1 MLDRFVQPIWTNRP
15 IRQRGTVIVAIPLI
29 CLFTSLIAI
38 SGFREN
44 AIQIRKRANINQ
56 EILQETNRLLTAV
69 VDAETGIRGYGLTKR
84 RDFLQPYLEAQ
95 KNVPPLLAELKF
107 MLRENQ
113 SEFKEFEEIKKST
126 EQYINLLQNTLNKL
140 ESSET
145 KLPSP
150 EIIQVLAQGQLKMSK
165 LREKIDAFAGA
176 NEAYQKVQE
185 RQIRELRDLTNY
197 LQVGGL
203 LVGCLGGVASWY
215 LFDSLDQELK
225 KREAGLQESKTRIQ
239 AVVDNAADGI
249 ITLDERGN
257 IESFNAAAE
266 KIFGRRTDR
275 AIGSNLRK
283 LIAQPQPHSSV
294 GDYSVEYF
302 VLNPHAKLKTY
313 QQETVGIRSDGT
325 KFPMELAISEMRLAN
340 QRLFIAICRDVRGRK
355 QTEETLRKQAQML
368 DLANDTIA
376 VLDLN
381 GEIFY
386 WNLGAKWLYGWRKS
400 EAIGKNIHALLQT
413 EWTQPFEEI
422 QQVLFEQGSWQGEL
436 MRTKQD
442 GTKITVASRWT
453 LQRDEQDTP
462 AAILEISNDI
472 SDRKRSEIALA
483 ESAQR
488 FRHTFEQAAVGM
500 AQATVEG
507 KFVLVNQKLCEILG
521 YSRQELIQKRFQDI
535 TWPEDLEKELELL
548 RQLLAGEIENY
559 HVEKRYLRQDG
570 ELVWANLTVSL
581 LLEQNGSQFLMGV
594 IEDIRERKQ
603 AEESLRLHAQELS
616 WMAQSL
622 AKTTNVLRKRNQE
635 LDQFAYVVSHDLKA
649 PLRAIANLSSWIEED
664 LSDSMTEDT
673 LHQMN
678 LLRGRVHR
686 MEGLIEGLLQYSRVG
701 RIQVPSETVKVENL
715 LAEIIDSFAPPAGF
729 EVKVEPGMPTFVA
742 EKLALQQVF
751 ANLISNA
758 IKHNRAESGH
768 VNISVKELDDFYE
781 FSVADDGPGIA
792 AEYHDKVFV
801 IFQTL
806 EARDK
811 VENTGIGL
819 SLVKKIVEGQ
829 GGSILL
835 ESAEGEGAI
844 FRFTWPKQP
853 ISKEE
858 SETTLNL
865 VNAERAKPIAE
876 SPIAPV

>member
-1 MLDRFVQPIWTNRP
+1 M
-15 IRQRGTVIVAIPLI
+15 
-29 CLFTSLIAI
+29 
-38 SGFREN
+38 
-44 AIQIRKRANINQ
+44 
-56 EILQETNRLLTAV
+56 LTAV

-84 RDFLQPYLEAQ
+84 REFLEPYLEA
-95 KNVPPLLAELKF
+95 KKSVPRLLAKLQL
-107 MLRENQ
+107 MIAENKPQ
-113 SEFKEFEEIKKST
+113 FQGFEEIQKST
-126 EQYINLLQNTLNKL
+126 EQHMNLLQNTLNKL
-140 ESSET
+140 ESSAITLE
-145 KLPSP
+145 SP
-150 EIIQVLAQGQLKMSK
+150 GKIQVLVQGKLKMDR
-165 LREKIDAFAGA
+165 LREKIGAFAGA

-185 RQIRELRDLTNY
+185 RQIRQLRDFTNY

-203 LVGCLGGVASWY
+203 LVGCLGAVASWY
-215 LFDSLDQELK
+215 LFDSLDNELR
-225 KREAGLQESKTRIQ
+225 KREAGLEESKTRIQ

-257 IESFNAAAE
+257 IESFNRAAE
-266 KIFGRRTDR
+266 NIFGRSTNRT
-275 AIGSNLRK
+275 IGSNLRG
-283 LIAQPQPHSSV
+283 LIAQPPRDISAA
-294 GDYSVEYF
+294 DYSVEYF
-302 VLNPHAKLKTY
+302 MLNPHAKLNTY
-313 QQETVGIRSDGT
+313 QQETVGVRSDGT

-376 VLDLN
+376 LLDLN

-400 EAIGKNIHALLQT
+400 EAIEKNIHELLQT
-413 EWTQPFEEI
+413 EWTQPLEAI
-422 QQVLFEQGSWQGEL
+422 KQVLFEQGSWQGEL

-453 LQRDEQDTP
+453 LQRDEQDRP
-462 AAILEISNDI
+462 VAILEISNDI

-483 ESAQR
+483 QSAQR

-507 KFVLVNQKLCEILG
+507 KLVLVNQKLCEILG
-521 YSRQELIQKRFQDI
+521 YSRQELLQKRFQDI
-535 TWPEDLEKELELL
+535 TLPEDLGKELEFL

-559 HVEKRYLRQDG
+559 HLEKRYLRQDG

-581 LLEQNGSQFLMGV
+581 LREQNGSQFLMGV
-594 IEDIRERKQ
+594 VQDIRERKR
-603 AEESLRLHAQELS
+603 AEESLRLRAEELN

-701 RIQVPSETVKVENL
+701 RIQVASETIKAENL
-715 LAEIIDSFAPPAGF
+715 LAEIIDSLAPPSGF

-742 EKLALQQVF
+742 ERLPLQQVF

-792 AEYHDKVFV
+792 AQYHDKVFV

-829 GGSILL
+829 GGSISL
-835 ESAEGEGAI
+835 ESAVGEGAT

-858 SETTLNL
+858 
-865 VNAERAKPIAE
+865 K
-876 SPIAPV
+876 